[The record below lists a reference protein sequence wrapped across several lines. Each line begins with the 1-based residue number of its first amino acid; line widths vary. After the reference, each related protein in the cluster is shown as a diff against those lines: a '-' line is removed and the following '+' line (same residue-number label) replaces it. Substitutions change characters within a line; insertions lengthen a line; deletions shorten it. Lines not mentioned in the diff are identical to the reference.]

1 MWLALRIPA
10 QELETALSQKRLRVR
25 WKNWGTGGVSKL
37 ESVLHQQL
45 PESPEERGSS
55 PLKPEALVTALTGA
69 ARPGLGIGLQMETD
83 PAPVTSFLH
92 TTVPQDLMSHLSFQG
107 TGNHSGLIFK
117 KEKGSTLFFL

>member
-1 MWLALRIPA
+1 M
-10 QELETALSQKRLRVR
+10 
-25 WKNWGTGGVSKL
+25 SKL

-55 PLKPEALVTALTGA
+55 PPKPEALVTALTGA

-107 TGNHSGLIFK
+107 TGNHLGLIFK